1 MGKSLLTD
9 DVIERAKRGKTFEE
23 DPYLDSDTKIITF
36 AENQINDD
44 LDDNVDNRIYKSRR
58 IENARRGQF
67 QAKLNLMLFALL
79 VLIAILIFAVFRL

>member
-9 DVIERAKRGKTFEE
+9 DVIERAQRGETFDQ

-36 AENQINDD
+36 EDSEENDYYD
-44 LDDNVDNRIYKSRR
+44 DNRIYKSRR
-58 IENARRGQF
+58 IENARRSQF

>member
-9 DVIERAKRGKTFEE
+9 EVIDRARRGETFEE

-36 AENQINDD
+36 DEQEESDNFEDNDD
-44 LDDNVDNRIYKSRR
+44 HRIYKSRR
-58 IENARRGQF
+58 IENARRSQF